1 MFSCILCHM
10 LDSLDALLDEVEVE
24 VDTLDDGLVLDG
36 LLDELV
42 LDGLLDELVLEGLL
56 DGVVLHY

>member
-42 LDGLLDELVLEGLL
+42 LDGLLD
-56 DGVVLHY
+56 GVVLHY